1 MILLTWIVIVVCIL
15 HSAIF
20 SGLNLALFGL
30 TRLRL
35 EVEAGSGNIDAIN
48 ILSLRKD
55 SHYLL
60 TTILWGNVSFN
71 TLLAIMSNSVL
82 TGVIAF
88 LFSTVFITL
97 FGEIVPQAYFSKHAL
112 KMGSILT
119 PVIKFYKILFYP
131 LAKPTGMLLDKW
143 LGEDGIKYWREHE
156 LRDVIQK
163 HIESDEADVDR
174 LEGLGALNFLD
185 LDDLPVAHEGE
196 VISQDSLITIPFING
211 TPQFPSIERSIDDPF
226 IQKIQK
232 SGEKWVVLLN
242 EKNHPQLVLDADG
255 LIRDALFGTK
265 TFDISFFCH
274 KPIVITDEDVPIGD
288 ALGKMYVEPENAEDD
303 VIDHDIILLWT
314 SKRRIITGADILGR
328 LLRGIVINKNKNIS
342 GHTDA

>member
-1 MILLTWIVIVVCIL
+1 MILFTWLVIAICII

-143 LGEDGIKYWREHE
+143 LGEDGIKYWREHQ

-174 LEGLGALNFLD
+174 LEGMGALNFLD

-196 VISQDSLITIPFING
+196 VLSKDSLIHVPFKNG
-211 TPQFPSIERSIDDPF
+211 VPIFPSIQRTIDDQF
-226 IQKIQK
+226 IQQVQK
-232 SGEKWVVLLN
+232 SREKWVVILDTN
-242 EKNHPQLVLDADG
+242 DQPQLVLDADG
-255 LIRDALFGTK
+255 FLRDALFGK
-265 TFDISFFCH
+265 NKFEIAPYCH
-274 KPIVITDEDVPIGD
+274 RPIIITDENVAIGD
-288 ALGKMYVEPENAEDD
+288 ALSKMHVEPENPEDD

-314 SKRRIITGADILGR
+314 SKQRIITGADILGR
-328 LLRGIVINKNKNIS
+328 LLRGIVINKNKNI
-342 GHTDA
+342 AEN